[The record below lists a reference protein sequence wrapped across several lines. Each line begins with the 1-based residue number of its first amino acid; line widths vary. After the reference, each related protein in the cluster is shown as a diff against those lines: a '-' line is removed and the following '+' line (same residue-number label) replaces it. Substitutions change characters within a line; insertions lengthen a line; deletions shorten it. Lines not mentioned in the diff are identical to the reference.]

1 MMRKDKEVIYVTA
14 DCLEQSV
21 NHLKLLSDEYGWK
34 DNKEYI
40 RQTFILSTIGYVIT
54 HDEYK
59 EDLLIF
65 FKKLGIQ
72 IKENREIIKQA
83 KHYADITKRKE

>member
-1 MMRKDKEVIYVTA
+1 MTHKDKEITYVTA

-21 NHLKLLSDEYGWK
+21 NVLKVLSNEYGWE

-40 RQTFILSTIGYVIT
+40 RYIYILSTIGYVLT

-59 EDLLIF
+59 DELIIF
-65 FKKLGIQ
+65 FKILGNKL
-72 IKENREIIKQA
+72 KENTDIIKQA
-83 KHYADITKRKE
+83 KHYADIT

>member
-1 MMRKDKEVIYVTA
+1 MTHKDKEVTYVTA

-21 NHLKLLSDEYGWK
+21 NILKVLGNEYGWE

-59 EDLLIF
+59 EELLIF
-65 FKKLGIQ
+65 FKKLGIK

-83 KHYADITKRKE
+83 KHYADITKRKD

>member
-1 MMRKDKEVIYVTA
+1 MTHKDKEVTYVTA

-21 NHLKLLSDEYGWK
+21 NLLKVLGNEYGWE

-59 EDLLIF
+59 EELLIF
-65 FKKLGIQ
+65 FKKLGIK

-83 KHYADITKRKE
+83 KHYADNKRK

>member
-1 MMRKDKEVIYVTA
+1 MTHKDKEVTYVTA

-21 NHLKLLSDEYGWK
+21 NILKVLGNEYGWE

-59 EDLLIF
+59 EELLIF
-65 FKKLGIQ
+65 FKKLGIK

-83 KHYADITKRKE
+83 KHYADNKRK

>member
-1 MMRKDKEVIYVTA
+1 MTHKDKEVTYVTA

-21 NHLKLLSDEYGWK
+21 NLLKVLGNEYGWE

-59 EDLLIF
+59 EELLIF
-65 FKKLGIQ
+65 FKKLGIK

-83 KHYADITKRKE
+83 KHYADITKRKD

>member
-1 MMRKDKEVIYVTA
+1 MTHKDKEITYVTA

-21 NHLKLLSDEYGWK
+21 NVLKVLSNEYGWE

-40 RQTFILSTIGYVIT
+40 RYIYILSTIGYVLT

-59 EDLLIF
+59 DELIMF
-65 FKKLGIQ
+65 FKILGNKL
-72 IKENREIIKQA
+72 KENTDIIKQA
-83 KHYADITKRKE
+83 KHYADITQE

>member
-1 MMRKDKEVIYVTA
+1 MTHKDKEVTYVTA

-21 NHLKLLSDEYGWK
+21 NILKVLGNEYGCE

-59 EDLLIF
+59 EELLIF
-65 FKKLGIQ
+65 FKKLGIK

-83 KHYADITKRKE
+83 KHYADITKRKD

>member
-1 MMRKDKEVIYVTA
+1 MTLKDKEVTYVTA

-21 NHLKLLSDEYGWK
+21 NHLKLMSDEYGWE
-34 DNKEYI
+34 DNREYI

-72 IKENREIIKQA
+72 IKENREIIKEA
-83 KHYADITKRKE
+83 KNYANFTKGKE